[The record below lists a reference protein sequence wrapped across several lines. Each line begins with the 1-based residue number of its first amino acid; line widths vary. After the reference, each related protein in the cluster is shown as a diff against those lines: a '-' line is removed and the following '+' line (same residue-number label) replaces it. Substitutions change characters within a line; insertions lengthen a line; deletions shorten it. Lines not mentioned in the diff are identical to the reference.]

1 MPKVIYYVASSLDGF
16 IATEGNSLDWLLD
29 FGFASFQD
37 HYDQFISGVGALI
50 MGAQTYE
57 WIRREQPDTWDYGEL
72 PCLVLTHR
80 ELQAP
85 PNSGVRFTSGDAGP
99 VLEQALLLAEGRN
112 VWVVGGGNGAAHG
125 GTLPLLFDDLFG
137 MVIHA
142 NGRPIARTGYLHV
155 NYRKITPIETELV
168 VDGWVDRVEGRKAF
182 CKAELRDLDGN
193 LLADSEALMIQLL
206 PGQQ

>member
-37 HYDQFISGVGALI
+37 HYDQFIAGVGALI

-85 PNSGVRFTSGDAGP
+85 AGSGVRFASGDPGP
-99 VLEQALLLAEGRN
+99 VLEQARTLAGDKN
-112 VWVVGGGNGAAHG
+112 IWVVGGGDVAAQIADAGLLDELWVTYMPVALGAG
-125 GTLPLLFDDLFG
+125 RPLLPVSSPTGRMHLIGTTSF
-137 MVIHA
+137 
-142 NGRPIARTGYLHV
+142 NGGA
-155 NYRKITPIETELV
+155 
-168 VDGWVDRVEGRKAF
+168 
-182 CKAELRDLDGN
+182 AELRFARG
-193 LLADSEALMIQLL
+193 
-206 PGQQ
+206 